1 MICVRRIGSGFR
13 CDMCFQKPYY
23 EIIADDRYNEL
34 PAFHL
39 HLCKAHAA
47 QLGKHISDALDFDTK
62 EDERRGTEWTLTLD
76 SSLCSRSRN

>member
-1 MICVRRIGSGFR
+1 MICVRPVKDGVR
-13 CDMCFQKPYY
+13 CDMCFQKPNY

-47 QLGKHISDALDFDTK
+47 QLAKNISDAIDF
-62 EDERRGTEWTLTLD
+62 EADEAWNRRAD
-76 SSLCSRSRN
+76 DV